1 MSNPYIIKTVKC
13 AHCGKAKQEGN
24 HWFVLTVAS
33 GSFRCRPLAC
43 SAAAAEPTPPC
54 GWPGLRLTKSQA
66 PVCGQ
71 QCAQKVFERYLTGEM
86 IRRPGRPL

>member
-13 AHCGKAKQEGN
+13 ADCGKAKQEGS
-24 HWFVLTVAS
+24 HWFVLTVAN
-33 GSFRCRPLAC
+33 GSFRCSPLGC
-43 SAAAAEPTPPC
+43 STAAEPTPLC
-54 GWPGLRLTKSQA
+54 GSPGVRLTKSQA

-86 IRRPGRPL
+86 MRRPARPL